1 MKVNIKNKDNIKEII
16 SLILSSDER
25 LFVINVKPESIVLI
39 KLLFDSNWLELYT
52 KDDIIGDLRHLCT
65 VRLGVIKSF
74 ITNKLNS

>member
-1 MKVNIKNKDNIKEII
+1 MDWLII
-16 SLILSSDER
+16 FFKRLISSKYLSL
-25 LFVINVKPESIVLI
+25 V

-74 ITNKLNS
+74 ITNKLNL

>member
-39 KLLFDSNWLELYT
+39 KLLFD
-52 KDDIIGDLRHLCT
+52 
-65 VRLGVIKSF
+65 
-74 ITNKLNS
+74 